1 MCEIEATPTYLDW
14 TAWQKQTMAERD
26 DNDTIQ
32 EHSAAYHELRSHNSV
47 VSYRPVV
54 HKDFG
59 RRLVKRSNGRSL
71 LSSSGIPRV
80 GVVGVLKDG
89 FTTLINMQL
98 YWIVLF
104 FCSLYFLSWLMFAF
118 LWWGTVT
125 AYGPIGESNISCV
138 ENVRN
143 FQTAFLFS
151 LETEVT
157 IGYGHRYIR
166 SECGVGIVLLVLQ
179 CIAGLFIDSLLLGLI
194 FAKITRPRN
203 RRKTIL
209 FSNRAVIYNKDIIQ
223 IVDGQAETISQRVLE
238 FRIAD
243 IRTSQLA
250 EAHVRLQLYW
260 NKKEEKSD
268 DAELQVYDLDVG
280 YDTGRDRII
289 LLTPVT
295 ITHVISPLSP
305 LASITEENL
314 HSQDLEIVVV
324 LEGIVEGTG
333 LTAQALW
340 SFTQKEMFFNYKFV
354 PMVYRQSN
362 GNLKWE
368 VNFKRIS
375 DTIIIRNNNQP
386 QVVNNNNLH

>member
-1 MCEIEATPTYLDW
+1 MRYEDIYYKHAHTLQA
-14 TAWQKQTMAERD
+14 TAWRFCWDNYDNTMADKE
-26 DNDTIQ
+26 NDTIQ

-47 VSYRPVV
+47 VSYRPIV
-54 HKDFG
+54 HTDFG

-71 LSSSGIPRV
+71 LNHSGVPGI
-80 GVVGVLKDG
+80 GVLGVLKDG
-89 FTTLINMQL
+89 FTTLINLQL

-104 FCSLYFLSWLMFAF
+104 FCSLYILSWLGFAF
-118 LWWGTVT
+118 LWWGTVV
-125 AYGPIGESNISCV
+125 AYGPIGEMNISCV

-157 IGYGHRYIR
+157 IGYGYRYIR
-166 SECGVGIVLLVLQ
+166 SECGVGIFILVVQ
-179 CIAGLFIDSLLLGLI
+179 CIAGLFIDSLLLGLV

-209 FSNRAVIYNKDIIQ
+209 FSDRAVIYNKNIIKLEDDQ
-223 IVDGQAETISQRVLE
+223 VQTVPQRVLE

-243 IRTSQLA
+243 IRISQLA

-260 NKKEEKSD
+260 NKKEEKNGN
-268 DAELQVYDLDVG
+268 AELQIYDLDVG
-280 YDTGRDRII
+280 YDTGRDRIV

-295 ITHVISPLSP
+295 VTHVITPLSP
-305 LASITEENL
+305 LAIITEENL
-314 HSQDLEIVVV
+314 PSQDLEIVVI

-340 SFTQKEMFFNYKFV
+340 SFTQKEIFFNYKFV
-354 PMVYRQSN
+354 PMVYRQST
-362 GNLKWE
+362 GNHKWE
-368 VNFKRIS
+368 VNFKSIS
-375 DTIIIRNNNQP
+375 HTMAVDNN
-386 QVVNNNNLH
+386 H